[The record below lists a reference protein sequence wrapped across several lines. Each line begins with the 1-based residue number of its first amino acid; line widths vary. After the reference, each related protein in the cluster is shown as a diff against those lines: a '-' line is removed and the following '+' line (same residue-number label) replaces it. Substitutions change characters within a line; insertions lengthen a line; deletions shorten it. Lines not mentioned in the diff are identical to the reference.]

1 MTNPMKPDMSGTV
14 TEPSSAAE
22 AFQAWMPDAHLAKAF
37 NYAFAARM
45 AMPEADGAPLEGFV
59 AADDP
64 DAKTTAMA
72 IVEAVGFE
80 PVDVGPLSR
89 ARQLEALAILNMGIQ
104 VVNGWGWTSAWRLV
118 R

>member
-1 MTNPMKPDMSGTV
+1 
-14 TEPSSAAE
+14 
-22 AFQAWMPDAHLAKAF
+22 
-37 NYAFAARM
+37 M

-80 PVDVGPLSR
+80 PVDVGLLSR
-89 ARQLEALAILNMGIQ
+89 ARQLEALAIPEHGHPGRTAGADQ
-104 VVNGWGWTSAWRLV
+104 RSGASSAK
-118 R
+118 